1 MRNDTRNQSILK
13 QAVRWT
19 VAVTAGIAATA
30 AGQDATGQ
38 AKVNAALSSVGFS
51 QPAAPVAQAAGAL
64 VETGID
70 ANGKLELTV
79 NKTAVITTKDKV
91 ARSSVGQPEIADVT
105 MVGPSTLLVTGKK
118 YGSTQI
124 IVWNEKEESQVI
136 DVTVS
141 FDVQAIR
148 DEFKKT
154 FPDAPIDVS
163 VVNGQV
169 TLKGRVPNLK
179 TAEQAQRIA
188 EAYTKDVINFLEVGG
203 GQQIVLGVQFI
214 EMNRAASNTLGFST
228 AFSDGNSTIASL
240 NGGYNTPLGA
250 LANGQ
255 DNTIGSGVTL
265 FGSGNIGGMRFEAFL
280 SAMKANALART
291 LAEPNLVAISGEDAE
306 FLAGGEIPIPV
317 PQAGAGGSS
326 TITIEYKEFGVRLKY
341 NAVVLGDGRIRLKVV
356 PEVSELDYNNTTS
369 VNGQA
374 VPGLKTR
381 KVSSVVEM
389 SEGQT
394 LALAGLLQR
403 SVNARNTGTPGLSD
417 LPIIGAMFRNV
428 SYSRSETEL
437 VILVTP
443 RLAQAMNPDQI
454 PAAPGANWRYPNEAQ
469 LFGFGDLG
477 GPAATDKG
485 EAPKT
490 NLPAPRYVG
499 PTGFGEPDAPVQPTI
514 ASVDTK

>member
-1 MRNDTRNQSILK
+1 MRTLNRDESTLK
-13 QAVRWT
+13 QAVRWA
-19 VAVTAGIAATA
+19 VAISAGLAATA
-30 AGQDATGQ
+30 TAQDANQ
-38 AKVNAALSSVGFS
+38 AKVNAALSAVGFT
-51 QPAAPVAQAAGAL
+51 QPAPVAQPAAAL
-64 VETGID
+64 LESGVD

-79 NKTAVITTKDKV
+79 NKTAVLTTKDKYK
-91 ARSSVGQPEIADVT
+91 RFSIGQPDIADVT
-105 MVGPSTLLVTGKK
+105 AVGPTTLLVTGKK
-118 YGSTQI
+118 FGTTQL
-124 IVWNEKEESQVI
+124 IVWNEQEESQVV
-136 DVTVS
+136 DVAVE

-154 FPDAPIDVS
+154 FPDVPIEVA

-203 GQQIVLGVQFI
+203 GQQVVLQVQFI
-214 EMNRAASNTLGFST
+214 EMNRAASTQLGFN
-228 AFSDGNSTIASL
+228 AFFNDGNSTFGIN
-240 NGGYNTPLGA
+240 NGPFANAQTGEVSNTA
-250 LANGQ
+250 
-255 DNTIGSGVTL
+255 ITL
-265 FGSGNIGGMRFEAFL
+265 FGSGNIGGMAFEAFL
-280 SAMKANALART
+280 SALKANSLART

-341 NAVVLGDGRIRLKVV
+341 NAVVLGDGRIRMKVM

-369 VNGQA
+369 INGEA
-374 VPGLKTR
+374 IPGIRTR

-389 SEGQT
+389 NEGQT

-403 SVNARNTGTPGLSD
+403 TVSARNSGTPGLAD

-443 RLAQAMNPDQI
+443 RLAQAMNPDQV
-454 PAAPGANWRYPNEAQ
+454 PPPPGHEWRYPNEAQ

-485 EAPKT
+485 TAPDTK
-490 NLPAPRYVG
+490 LPAPRYVG
-499 PTGFGEPDAPVQPTI
+499 PTGFGEPEAPVQPVI
-514 ASVDTK
+514 ASTDTN